1 MAKYTSNR
9 LKNLK
14 IGISSYSEN
23 LQSLSVIGRVGIGST
38 NFYSGY
44 DLDIHGTTNITQK
57 LFVNGYEVVG
67 GIGVTAANLN
77 SLFVS
82 GISTL
87 GNIQIN
93 SGIVTSTSGI
103 TTFAGNLTFG
113 LNNTNLISILGR
125 IDSDFY
131 PNGDGLYNI
140 GRAPQIGFGANRWK
154 DANFSGKGTFDSGIY
169 AHDLEIGVSL
179 PNLIYSTYGNLEL
192 NSQGGTTKVDDN
204 LIVSGNLGINT
215 TTATSKLTVFGNSL
229 VTGIVTATEFYGSGS
244 NLTGLLS
251 NAVSTS
257 STTSVQYVGFLTTN
271 SGISTSIL
279 ASSGLTY
286 VPSTGNLGIGT
297 ENPTSKI
304 HVVGNTYIS
313 GILTATDINSAS
325 DIRLKT
331 NIKPFENSLNKII
344 HVNGVTFNWI
354 ENNLNSAGIIAQDL
368 EKVFPELVHQGDI
381 KTVNYN
387 GLVGVLVECIKEL
400 KKEVD
405 ELKHNPPKI

>member
-9 LKNLK
+9 LKDLK

-38 NFYSGY
+38 NFNSEY
-44 DLDIHGTTNITQK
+44 DLDVHGTTNITQK

-67 GIGVTAANLN
+67 GIGITDPNFN
-77 SLFVS
+77 RLFVS

-87 GNIQIN
+87 GNIEIY
-93 SGIVTSTSGI
+93 SGIITSTSGVV
-103 TTFAGNLTFG
+103 TFAGNLTFG
-113 LNNTNLISILGR
+113 LNSSNLISIPGK
-125 IDSDFY
+125 IDSNLY
-131 PNGDGLYNI
+131 PNGDGLYNV
-140 GRAPQIGFGANRWK
+140 GRAPQVGFGANRWK
-154 DANFSGKGTFDSGIY
+154 DANFSGRGTFNSGIY
-169 AHDLEIGVSL
+169 AHDIEVGISS

-192 NSQGGTTKVDDN
+192 NSQSGTTNVDDN
-204 LIVSGNLGINT
+204 LIISGSIGVGTILPK
-215 TTATSKLTVFGNSL
+215 SKLTVFGDSL
-229 VTGIVTATEFYGSGS
+229 ITGIVTATEFYGSGS
-244 NLTGLLS
+244 NLTGVLS
-251 NAVSTS
+251 NIVSTS
-257 STTSVQYVGFLTTN
+257 SASSVQYVGFLTTN

-286 VPSTGNLGIGT
+286 IPSSGNLGIGT
-297 ENPTSKI
+297 TNPTSKI

-331 NIKPFENSLNKII
+331 NIKPFENALDKVI

-354 ENNLNSAGIIAQDL
+354 ENNSNSAGIIAQDL
-368 EKVFPELVHQGDI
+368 EKVFPELVNQGDI

-387 GLVGVLVECIKEL
+387 GLVGVLVECIKDL
-400 KKEVD
+400 KKEVE
-405 ELKHNPPKI
+405 ELKYKISQT